1 LILEGWLY
9 AALFYLTK
17 LSFFYYLY
25 MIILQE
31 SASSQTLRF
40 MPRSFTSGATYNI
53 KIVDELTKSE
63 TYNSNGTLTENLYY
77 YTYSDTFNTKQDKF
91 YEFTVTQG
99 GDVVYKD
106 KIFCTNQTTTTYTV
120 NESEYTQHASTDEFI
135 TL

>member
-1 LILEGWLY
+1 
-9 AALFYLTK
+9 
-17 LSFFYYLY
+17 

-53 KIVDELTKSE
+53 KIVDELTKAE

-77 YTYSDTFNTKQDKF
+77 YTYSDTFNTKQNKF
-91 YEFTVTQG
+91 YEFTVTQSG
-99 GDVVYKD
+99 EVVYKD

-120 NESEYTQHASTDEFI
+120 NENEYTQHASTDEFI
-135 TL
+135 TI